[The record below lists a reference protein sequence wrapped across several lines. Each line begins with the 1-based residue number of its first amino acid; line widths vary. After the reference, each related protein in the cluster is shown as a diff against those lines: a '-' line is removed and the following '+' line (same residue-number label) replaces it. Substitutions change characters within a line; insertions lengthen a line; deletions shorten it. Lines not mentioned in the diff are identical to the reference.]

1 MTVIRPN
8 SISGVTSITALAN
21 EINVFKHDGVLAGLQ
36 LNGVNH
42 HTSSG
47 VSTFHTLN
55 VLGNVSVGGTLTY
68 QDVTNID
75 SVGVITARSGINIS
89 SGSLTIPDSII
100 HSGDTNTKIRFPAND
115 SISFETGGTQRAL
128 FGSDG
133 KFKHESTGAVAAEYT
148 TSNGS
153 GAYHKYELGSSG
165 TVIGY
170 TGSGG
175 QLVTGSGA
183 DDFAIR
189 SQANLVLSSGGS
201 TERLRI
207 DSSGNMGLGGAPIAP
222 GHLTFHINNST
233 SSAATRFHMTTNGTG
248 ATASDGFSLSID
260 GSSSDVNLIQRESA
274 NMLFYTAGTE
284 RLRIDGNGKV
294 IVASGQLHSSRVL
307 AKFGIDCQG
316 LNIYDGVGV
325 VANYGMAFYNDPTTD
340 KANGIGFFND
350 DGQTCGGYI
359 VHQDKG
365 SGNLGDIVMATSATS
380 NNPVERLRIKSD
392 GHTVINEGLGVGGQ
406 DPGGSTLR
414 VHGSIYASLGGNTSW
429 QKLQLEGSNNTA
441 GDALSIN
448 NWGDVE
454 GDYWMIGV
462 NQTMNQSG
470 NYSKTN
476 SGKRSAFVTVDGRM
490 GRIYLGGSSTSGN
503 PTDHFYT
510 DWSGSIFANADYGS
524 LRAMY
529 PCRAWA
535 NLSGDSSPATI
546 RVSRGISTIDDEG
559 VGEYK
564 FNFSSA
570 FSDANYS
577 AICSSAGDAG
587 WSMVPHIYSHST
599 MTTSSVKFS
608 INAVNMSGQNY
619 DRDIFCMAIFR

>member
-284 RLRIDGNGKV
+284 RLRI
-294 IVASGQLHSSRVL
+294 A
-307 AKFGIDCQG
+307 
-316 LNIYDGVGV
+316 
-325 VANYGMAFYNDPTTD
+325 
-340 KANGIGFFND
+340 
-350 DGQTCGGYI
+350 
-359 VHQDKG
+359 
-365 SGNLGDIVMATSATS
+365 
-380 NNPVERLRIKSD
+380 SD
-392 GHTVINEGLGVGGQ
+392 GKIGVNNTSPTARLHVSDSSFHLARFTRSGGQ
-406 DPGGSTLR
+406 AGVTIEGNNATEAVYLSLRTL
-414 VHGSIYASLGGNTSW
+414 
-429 QKLQLEGSNNTA
+429 NNTA
-441 GDALSIN
+441 NSGCVIEGVDA
-448 NWGDVE
+448 
-454 GDYWMIGV
+454 
-462 NQTMNQSG
+462 SG
-470 NYSKTN
+470 NGTSWIKLFTENDSTN
-476 SGKRSAFVTVDGRM
+476 AGAISLHTRPA
-490 GRIYLGGSSTSGN
+490 GGS
-503 PTDHFYT
+503 
-510 DWSGSIFANADYGS
+510 
-524 LRAMY
+524 
-529 PCRAWA
+529 
-535 NLSGDSSPATI
+535 
-546 RVSRGISTIDDEG
+546 
-559 VGEYK
+559 
-564 FNFSSA
+564 
-570 FSDANYS
+570 
-577 AICSSAGDAG
+577 
-587 WSMVPHIYSHST
+587 
-599 MTTSSVKFS
+599 
-608 INAVNMSGQNY
+608 
-619 DRDIFCMAIFR
+619 

>member
-284 RLRIDGNGKV
+284 RLRIASDGKIGVNNTSPTARLHVSDSSFHLARFTRSGGQAGVTIEGNNATEAVYLSLRTLNNTANSGCVIEGVDASGNGTSWIKLFTENDSTNAGA
-294 IVASGQLHSSRVL
+294 ISLHTRPAGGS
-307 AKFGIDCQG
+307 
-316 LNIYDGVGV
+316 
-325 VANYGMAFYNDPTTD
+325 TT
-340 KANGIGFFND
+340 
-350 DGQTCGGYI
+350 
-359 VHQDKG
+359 
-365 SGNLGDIVMATSATS
+365 
-380 NNPVERLRIKSD
+380 ERLRIASN
-392 GHTVINEGLGVGGQ
+392 GAIGLGGANYGSSGQVLTSQGSGSAPQWASPSGILQTVYQIKGAFETEATNSNTSGTPESIIDGCQAQIQVTNANSKIMVTYAGFNFYSKRYGPALAYIDIGFADSSSSGVNFSVGDYSTLGTDGSGSHRKPKSPTSSDWYRGEAGPGCVRVLHTHGKAVGKYLYYTLMARQ
-406 DPGGSTLR
+406 TYSSSNSPGYIFNGGSGYFTVTLQE
-414 VHGSIYASLGGNTSW
+414 IL
-429 QKLQLEGSNNTA
+429 
-441 GDALSIN
+441 
-448 NWGDVE
+448 
-454 GDYWMIGV
+454 
-462 NQTMNQSG
+462 
-470 NYSKTN
+470 
-476 SGKRSAFVTVDGRM
+476 
-490 GRIYLGGSSTSGN
+490 
-503 PTDHFYT
+503 
-510 DWSGSIFANADYGS
+510 
-524 LRAMY
+524 
-529 PCRAWA
+529 
-535 NLSGDSSPATI
+535 
-546 RVSRGISTIDDEG
+546 
-559 VGEYK
+559 
-564 FNFSSA
+564 
-570 FSDANYS
+570 
-577 AICSSAGDAG
+577 
-587 WSMVPHIYSHST
+587 
-599 MTTSSVKFS
+599 
-608 INAVNMSGQNY
+608 
-619 DRDIFCMAIFR
+619 

>member
-75 SVGVITARSGINIS
+75 SVGVITARNGINIS

-115 SISFETGGTQRAL
+115 SISFETGGTQRAV

-189 SQANLVLSSGGS
+189 SQANLVFSSGGS

-414 VHGSIYASLGGNTSW
+414 VHGSIYASLGGNTAW

-441 GDALSIN
+441 GDAFSIN

-503 PTDHFYT
+503 PTEHFYT
-510 DWSGSIFANADYGS
+510 DWSGSVHYNSGYGS
-524 LRAMY
+524 LGQVFG
-529 PCRAWA
+529 CRAWCQNNGTSA
-535 NLSGDSSPATI
+535 VQGSGNISSVTDN
-546 RVSRGISTIDDEG
+546 GTGD
-559 VGEYK
+559 YT
-564 FNFSSA
+564 FNFSTNMPDNDFSA
-570 FSDANYS
+570 TATAYQSYNTIETS
-577 AICSSAGDAG
+577 
-587 WSMVPHIYSHST
+587 WMVRDWGNSFVRLRRGYVY
-599 MTTSSVKFS
+599 TSPGSNDGAMFLTVH
-608 INAVNMSGQNY
+608 
-619 DRDIFCMAIFR
+619 R